1 MVTST
6 RRCIPGG
13 TLGQVP
19 EASSRP
25 GRSGTDI
32 CTYDLTQELWPGA
45 YKRVSQRSRP
55 VPGPAVSAEI
65 KTMAARK
72 STLFPLGLGLCLGV
86 LFASAS
92 SAERND
98 TCHFTEV
105 FTPGPGIKANL
116 DVYKNNTVYT
126 VSVPVNSSISSVV
139 LRALDTNHH
148 PVGHWQKADEHC
160 NSSALYHMKDS
171 HRVLFQADWVSPN
184 STNVTTVELQAFV
197 VSLNNTATLSSL
209 KLTSIGLPEAK
220 GSDFPN
226 PEIHLCVPAF
236 RWSGITNSPL
246 WFTQT
251 LGGVIAKLVFLGSDS
266 PPEYRPGSL
275 RETMPKTSP
284 CVDNHNLD
292 LHTAHDPDLHKAH
305 DIDLQAVHDLD
316 LHKAH
321 NIDLHTAHDLDLH
334 KAHNID
340 LHAAHDLDLHK
351 AHDLDLHKAHDLD
364 LHNPQE
370 QAIHTPHPTH
380 NQKLGQ

>member
-209 KLTSIGLPEAK
+209 KLTSIVTTTTLTSTRPTTLTSTRPTTLTSKRSTTLTSTKHTLTSTRPTTLTSTKHTTLTSTRPTTLTSTRPTTLTSTRPTTLTSTTPKNKPSTHPTPPTTRSLA
-220 GSDFPN
+220 
-226 PEIHLCVPAF
+226 
-236 RWSGITNSPL
+236 NSIFLGPMRGA
-246 WFTQT
+246 TQ
-251 LGGVIAKLVFLGSDS
+251 LLLVFL
-266 PPEYRPGSL
+266 
-275 RETMPKTSP
+275 TS
-284 CVDNHNLD
+284 
-292 LHTAHDPDLHKAH
+292 
-305 DIDLQAVHDLD
+305 
-316 LHKAH
+316 
-321 NIDLHTAHDLDLH
+321 
-334 KAHNID
+334 
-340 LHAAHDLDLHK
+340 
-351 AHDLDLHKAHDLD
+351 
-364 LHNPQE
+364 
-370 QAIHTPHPTH
+370 
-380 NQKLGQ
+380 KLLF